1 MTAKMIADYQIVDH
15 GIEWSDYF
23 QGCGTAFTDYT
34 DVATGCGEDYM
45 SALEDALESLA
56 QNDWDTESVKPEDHD
71 DDSVSAW
78 IERARGDNGDDG
90 ESEYSGETPYY
101 YVSVRVR

>member
-1 MTAKMIADYQIVDH
+1 MTTKAIADYEIVDH

-23 QGCGTAFTDYT
+23 QGCGTAFTEYS
-34 DVATGCGEDYM
+34 DVATGCGEDYE

-56 QNDWDTESVKPEDHD
+56 QNGWDVESVKPGEHD
-71 DDSVSAW
+71 DDSVTAW
-78 IERARGDNGDDG
+78 IERNREPENEGT
-90 ESEYSGETPYY
+90 EYDGETPNY